1 MSESKESNLI
11 SHARRELAILEA
23 QAAADTEDPAGCLE
37 MQQHMTADV
46 LKVLEAINTTGQS
59 GGSIGYFLNLV
70 RRLALQQNVAPLI
83 GDDAEWF
90 YHGKE
95 MGDMYQNKRNGAV
108 FKDAA
113 DGRAYYLD
121 GYVTVDP
128 NGCSYT
134 GGNGGRCYI
143 EFPYTPETHYI
154 PRMELLENDPDFPHW
169 SRPTLVTENYL
180 FDTKQAVLDFYA
192 THGIT
197 QPEDADEDRAE
208 PLARAIANPDDAPVR
223 EAE

>member
-1 MSESKESNLI
+1 MSERESNLI

-46 LKVLEAINTTGQS
+46 LAVLEVINRTGQS

-90 YHGKE
+90 FHGEE
-95 MGDMYQNKRNGAV
+95 MGNVYQNIRNGAV
-108 FKDAA
+108 FKNAD

-128 NGCSYT
+128 NGSTYT
-134 GGNGGRCYI
+134 GGGNRCYI
-143 EFPYTPETHYI
+143 EFPYSPVSKYL
-154 PRMELLENDPDFPHW
+154 PRFELVANDPDFPKW
-169 SRPTLVTENYL
+169 NRAPLIAENYL
-180 FDTKQAVLDFYA
+180 FDTAQQVLEFYA
-192 THGIT
+192 VHGIT
-197 QPEDADEDRAE
+197 QPEDIAEERPE
-208 PLARAIANPDDAPVR
+208 PLASANPDDAPVR